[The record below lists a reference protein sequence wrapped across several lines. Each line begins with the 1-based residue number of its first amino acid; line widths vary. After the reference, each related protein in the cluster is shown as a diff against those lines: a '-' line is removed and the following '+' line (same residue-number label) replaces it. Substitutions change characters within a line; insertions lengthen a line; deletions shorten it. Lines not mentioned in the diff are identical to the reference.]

1 MRIRSARR
9 SDLRRLQDIERAAG
23 EPFRALGMA
32 DVADDE
38 PPALELLES
47 YRAAGRCWVAARPH
61 GPADER
67 PVGYL
72 IADPV
77 DGAAHIEQVS
87 VDPSAARLGIGRAL
101 IDHVAV
107 WAEGQGL
114 TALTLTTFSDVPWN
128 APYYARIGFTVLRE
142 DQLTEGL
149 RRIRAEE
156 VGNGLDRRPRV
167 CMRREPA
174 RIALPRPV
182 TLTTVAP
189 PPSRGPVRAPR
200 ADAVSGER

>member
-1 MRIRSARR
+1 MLIRSARR

-38 PPALELLES
+38 PPPLELLES
-47 YRAAGRCWVAARPH
+47 YRAAGRCWVASHPDALT
-61 GPADER
+61 DDR

-77 DGAAHIEQVS
+77 DGALHIEQVS
-87 VDPSAARLGIGRAL
+87 VDPSVARRGIGRAL
-101 IDHVAV
+101 IDHAAG
-107 WAEGQGL
+107 WAEGRGL
-114 TALTLTTFSDVPWN
+114 TSLTLTTFSDVPWN

-142 DQLTEGL
+142 DELTEGL

-156 VGNGLDRRPRV
+156 AESGLNRRPRV

-182 TLTTVAP
+182 TLRTGTTVPGA
-189 PPSRGPVRAPR
+189 G
-200 ADAVSGER
+200 

>member
-1 MRIRSARR
+1 
-9 SDLRRLQDIERAAG
+9 
-23 EPFRALGMA
+23 MA

-38 PPALELLES
+38 PPSLELLES
-47 YRAAGRCWVAARPH
+47 YRAAGRCWVAAHPH
-61 GPADER
+61 ALTDDS

-101 IDHVAV
+101 IDHVAA
-107 WAEGQGL
+107 WAERQGL
-114 TALTLTTFSDVPWN
+114 TALTLTTFTDIPWN
-128 APYYARIGFTVLRE
+128 APYYTRIGFTSLRE
-142 DQLTEGL
+142 DELTAGL

-156 VGNGLDRRPRV
+156 ADNGLDRRPRV

-174 RIALPRPV
+174 RIVLPRPV
-182 TLTTVAP
+182 ALTNLAP
-189 PPSRGPVRAPR
+189 PPVPASGRTAR
-200 ADAVSGER
+200 ADVVSGER

>member
-38 PPALELLES
+38 PPSLALLES
-47 YRAAGRCWVAARPH
+47 YRAAGRCWVAAHPH
-61 GPADER
+61 AREDDR

-72 IADPV
+72 LADPV

-101 IDHVAV
+101 IDHVAA
-107 WAEGQGL
+107 WAEEQGL
-114 TALTLTTFSDVPWN
+114 AALTLTTFADVPWN

-142 DQLTEGL
+142 EELTDGL

-156 VGNGLDRRPRV
+156 VDSGLHLRPRV
-167 CMRREPA
+167 CMRRAPA
-174 RIALPRPV
+174 RIVLPRPV
-182 TLTTVAP
+182 APTAVARP
-189 PPSRGPVRAPR
+189 AGRGQR
-200 ADAVSGER
+200 ADVVSGER

>member
-1 MRIRSARR
+1 
-9 SDLRRLQDIERAAG
+9 
-23 EPFRALGMA
+23 MA

-38 PPALELLES
+38 PPPLELLES
-47 YRAAGRCWVAARPH
+47 YRAAGRCWVATRPDT
-61 GPADER
+61 PADDS

-87 VDPSAARLGIGRAL
+87 VHPSAARLGIGRAL
-101 IDHVAV
+101 IDHAAA

-114 TALTLTTFSDVPWN
+114 RALTLTTFSDVPWN
-128 APYYARIGFTVLRE
+128 APYYARIGFAVLRE

-174 RIALPRPV
+174 RIVLPRPLALGGDR
-182 TLTTVAP
+182 T
-189 PPSRGPVRAPR
+189 SGRAPR
-200 ADAVSGER
+200 TGVVSGER